1 MFHLDG
7 IPAAP
12 RGVPQ
17 IEVTFDIDANGILK
31 VSAKDL
37 ASGRAQEITI
47 TASSNLSNTEI
58 DEAIQDARQY
68 AAQDDLRRAL
78 MEERLEAEQLVARV
92 DQALRERGKGVDRK
106 LVRELKNQMSA
117 VAKCVTRIKPD
128 KLDEE
133 QLNDLRTAV
142 DQLKRSPALA
152 ALGGVN

>member
-1 MFHLDG
+1 MEKGRD
-7 IPAAP
+7 AAK
-12 RGVPQ
+12 RGTRKNQ
-17 IEVTFDIDANGILK
+17 GCFACKGKCTCGKHGASL
-31 VSAKDL
+31 SDL
-37 ASGRAQEITI
+37 E
-47 TASSNLSNTEI
+47 
-58 DEAIQDARQY
+58 Y
-68 AAQDDLRRAL
+68 AAQDGLRRAL

-128 KLDEE
+128 KLDEG
-133 QLNDLRTAV
+133 QLNDLRAAV